1 MAKEAHPFHMKEM
14 DEDVPILPKDT
25 ASSHSSDSMEF
36 IDVKDIQ
43 VDPDISYGKYIA
55 AGKGLVSSAS
65 ITPDGRISVS
75 LDLKHKLPDL
85 PEDHAL
91 DVKEFAVDREWRR
104 FPKMNI
110 VIMIVGSRGDV
121 QPYVAL
127 GKRLMKDGHRIRIA
141 SHETFRS
148 FVTEHGL
155 EFFDIGGNPQDLMS
169 YMVKNPGLIPG
180 VDSLTNGDIP
190 RKRTM
195 LAEMINGCWLS
206 CSNPPSFAH
215 IHCAEALGIPLL
227 LSFTMP
233 WSATTAFPH
242 PLVNVKDSNAGKGL
256 TNYLTYPLAEI
267 LTWQGMGDIIN
278 KLRTRTL
285 GLAPLSLRSGPG
297 VVDTCKIPWTYCM
310 SPALVPKPKDWK
322 NHIDIAGFYF
332 LDLAT
337 NYTPPDDLA
346 AFLAGRRCTDLH
358 RVGIQC
364 IVYPWILFTVRFGS
378 VVVDD
383 SATMTS
389 TIFEATKQAGVR
401 ALVSAGW
408 GGLGDVAIPSHIFIL
423 GNIPHDWLF
432 ANGRV
437 TAVVHHG
444 GAGTTAAGLSKG
456 LPTVVVPFFGDQG
469 FWGNMIHKA
478 GAGPAP
484 IPPKS
489 LTVDSLKDAITFAI
503 SPTAKSAARRMSE
516 QIRHDDGVNRGVE
529 SFYRHLPLKNMRC
542 DLDPSRI
549 AVWWSTKHCLKL
561 SACAA
566 QVLVDARELDMGSL
580 DAHRSKEYNLR
591 KGSFGSLDWRLKR
604 DLLDGYS
611 LLWWNCEDLLVNFFS
626 PISGIVQTTTAIPQG
641 VMKIVTNIQD
651 GFQNMPKL
659 YGSEVREPGKVTD
672 FKSGLKEAG
681 KGFVYGYYDGITGL
695 VREPIK
701 GAQKDGF
708 IGAIKGSARS
718 FVNVTMKPA
727 AGIVGLVAHPING
740 AWKSIRSD
748 SSKKQ
753 EERQRSTRISDGVE
767 DVKQSTS
774 EGRNFI
780 IRRFRE
786 AKATTSE
793 RQKAMSE
800 AARRVLYGDVEE
812 DADLEFD
819 PSMKTTGQ
827 GDSDWYEADAQD
839 ANRSSSE
846 QLNPTEADWS
856 QADQAEAS
864 FLRDMEIAKQLSLAE
879 QRGYERGISE
889 RIENTYG

>member
-1 MAKEAHPFHMKEM
+1 MANEALPLHMRELDES
-14 DEDVPILPKDT
+14 DEDASLLPMYTVTD
-25 ASSHSSDSMEF
+25 SSQSSENTIVDSVN
-36 IDVKDIQ
+36 DVQ
-43 VDPDISYGKYIA
+43 AGPDISYGRYIA
-55 AGKGLVSSAS
+55 AGKGLRSSAF
-65 ITPDGRISVS
+65 IAPDGRISVS
-75 LDLKHKLPDL
+75 LNLKHELPDL
-85 PEDHAL
+85 PEDHGP
-91 DVKEFAVDREWRR
+91 DVKEFAVDREWNR

-127 GKRLMKDGHRIRIA
+127 GKRLRKDGHRIRIA

-180 VDSLTNGDIP
+180 VDSITNGDIP

-195 LAEMINGCWLS
+195 LAEMIKGCWLS
-206 CSNPPSFAH
+206 CHSPCPRTWRMFAADAIIANPPSFAH

-233 WSATTAFPH
+233 WSGTSAFPH
-242 PLVNVKDSNAGKGL
+242 PLVNVNDSNAGKGL

-285 GLAPLSLRSGPG
+285 GLAPLSLRSGSG
-297 VVDTCKIPWTYCM
+297 ALDTCKVPWTYCM

-322 NHIDIAGFYF
+322 NHIDVVGFYF

-337 NYTPPDDLA
+337 VYTPPGDLT
-346 AFLAGRRCTDLH
+346 AFLAAGDAPIYI
-358 RVGIQC
+358 G
-364 IVYPWILFTVRFGS
+364 FGS

-383 SATMTS
+383 PATMTA
-389 TIFEATKQAGVR
+389 TIFAATKQAGVR

-408 GGLGDVAIPSHIFIL
+408 GGLGGIAIPSHIFIL

-437 TAVVHHG
+437 AAVVHHG

-489 LTVDSLKDAITFAI
+489 ITVDSLKDAIIFAI
-503 SPTAKSAARRMSE
+503 SPAAKSGARRMAE
-516 QIRHDDGVNRGVE
+516 QILHEDGVNRGVE

-561 SACAA
+561 SAFAA
-566 QVLVDARELDMGSL
+566 RVLVDARELDIGRL
-580 DAHRSKEYNLR
+580 DLHRSKEYNLR
-591 KGSFGSLDWRLKR
+591 KGVSDPITGGSSAVFWTITHSCAGVAKIF
-604 DLLDGYS
+604 YS
-611 LLWWNCEDLLVNFFS
+611 PV
-626 PISGIVQTTTAIPQG
+626 SGIIQTATALPQG
-641 VMKIVTNIQD
+641 AMRIVTSIHD
-651 GFQNMPKL
+651 GFQNAPKL
-659 YGSEVREPGKVTD
+659 
-672 FKSGLKEAG
+672 GLKEAG
-681 KGFVYGYYDGITGL
+681 KGFVYGWYDGVTGL

-708 IGAIKGSARS
+708 VGAIKGSARS
-718 FVNVTMKPA
+718 FANAAMKPS
-727 AGIVGLVAHPING
+727 AGIVGLMSHPMNG
-740 AWKSIRSD
+740 AWKSIRSH
-748 SSKKQ
+748 SSKHQ
-753 EERQRSTRISDGVE
+753 EERQRRSTRILDGVE
-767 DVKQSTS
+767 EVRRSTPQ
-774 EGRNFI
+774 ERNVI
-780 IRRFRE
+780 LNRFRE
-786 AKATTSE
+786 AKVTTSE
-793 RQKAMSE
+793 RQKSMAE
-800 AARRVLYGDVEE
+800 AARSALYGDAQGVAAEVDQKGETARRGNSDWHEAVVEE
-812 DADLEFD
+812 EVHPNGKRVL
-819 PSMKTTGQ
+819 SGKSSQTGASRWRP
-827 GDSDWYEADAQD
+827 DQD
-839 ANRSSSE
+839 N
-846 QLNPTEADWS
+846 TD
-856 QADQAEAS
+856 
-864 FLRDMEIAKQLSLAE
+864 FLRDLEIAKQLSLAE
-879 QRGYERGISE
+879 HRGPRLLQASVASQETTS
-889 RIENTYG
+889 TYFLKP